1 MSPLDLLRSYT
12 RKRQTNVAE
21 IFVRVSNKSADIP
34 FFGSKVSAGF
44 PSPAADHVEVR
55 LSADQYLV
63 KNPTATYFVRV
74 KGDSM
79 VNAGIYSGDVLVVD
93 RSVEPSIGQIIL
105 AEVDGE
111 FTVKYLGK
119 QQLLPGNTNCQTI
132 NFADAERI
140 AIIGVVTGSIHTE
153 ALLCQG
159 RNNIQ
164 QKLQIRPWG
173 ATRISVRADTLHAVH
188 QHSVE

>member
-12 RKRQTNVAE
+12 CKRQTNVAE

-111 FTVKYLGK
+111 FTVKYLG
-119 QQLLPGNTNCQTI
+119 QNQLVPANAHYSAI
-132 NFADAERI
+132 PFDEADTVAL
-140 AIIGVVTGSIHTE
+140 IGVVTGSM
-153 ALLCQG
+153 
-159 RNNIQ
+159 R
-164 QKLQIRPWG
+164 KFP
-173 ATRISVRADTLHAVH
+173 
-188 QHSVE
+188 